1 MTNHKFWGIIKFH
14 DHWCP
19 PSLGHVTDGR
29 TLIMLAP
36 HMSIKVIV
44 TIKIMSHTSQLNS
57 SSSCRWLMWA
67 WNVLSRYN
75 YLLHYRGHRQQNK
88 LFNCDMYEQHFD
100 NSDNLNDHIR
110 SKHDQCLYKLWMW
123 IQSNPRKWG
132 LAGTRHA
139 GKSKATRLQHTGY
152 QVPSSRKLLPVAMW
166 CSW

>member
-100 NSDNLNDHIR
+100 NSDRLNDHIR
-110 SKHDQCLYKLWMW
+110 SKHDQSLYKCCECGETFDNEMTLSEHW
-123 IQSNPRKWG
+123 QFD
-132 LAGTRHA
+132 L
-139 GKSKATRLQHTGY
+139 
-152 QVPSSRKLLPVAMW
+152 
-166 CSW
+166 

>member
-19 PSLGHVTDGR
+19 PSLGHVTDGQ

-100 NSDNLNDHIR
+100 NSDNSWQGPEVETTSSPIRRTKHVLQELNVHHLLLHR
-110 SKHDQCLYKLWMW
+110 YSSKK
-123 IQSNPRKWG
+123 
-132 LAGTRHA
+132 TREF
-139 GKSKATRLQHTGY
+139 
-152 QVPSSRKLLPVAMW
+152 SRKTYQKYY
-166 CSW
+166 

>member
-1 MTNHKFWGIIKFH
+1 MEFIIHPNHSSALPTCW
-14 DHWCP
+14 
-19 PSLGHVTDGR
+19 LGVLKCFFTFATVVR

-67 WNVLSRYN
+67 WNVVSRYN

-100 NSDNLNDHIR
+100 NSDNLNDHIS
-110 SKHDQCLYKLWMW
+110 SKHDQSLYKCCECGETFDNEMTLSEHW
-123 IQSNPRKWG
+123 QFY
-132 LAGTRHA
+132 L
-139 GKSKATRLQHTGY
+139 
-152 QVPSSRKLLPVAMW
+152 
-166 CSW
+166 